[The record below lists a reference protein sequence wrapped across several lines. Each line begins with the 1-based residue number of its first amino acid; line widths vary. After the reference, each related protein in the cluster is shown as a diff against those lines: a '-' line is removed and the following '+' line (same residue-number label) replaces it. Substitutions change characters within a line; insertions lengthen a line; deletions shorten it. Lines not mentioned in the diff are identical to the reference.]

1 MTSKYEMIDV
11 LKPTHATESDEERDR
26 QVHEMLAAF
35 GDNPEAIPSH
45 VRELLEI
52 SEQPTLEGEVA
63 FALVGLWA
71 LGHVEYVAPNLWEGT
86 SGGWSCGKPN

>member
-1 MTSKYEMIDV
+1 MIDI
-11 LKPTHATESDEERDR
+11 LESHTSTKIDEEHDR

-86 SGGWSCGKPN
+86 SGGWFSGKSN

>member
-1 MTSKYEMIDV
+1 MIDTLDQV
-11 LKPTHATESDEERDR
+11 GWPENDEKHDQ

-35 GDNPEAIPSH
+35 GDNPEAIPSP

-52 SEQPTLEGEVA
+52 SERSTVEGEVA

-71 LGHVEYVAPNLWEGT
+71 LGQVEYISPNLWDGT
-86 SGGWSCGKPN
+86 PGGWAYIQSN